1 MTAVTITERDTTAL
15 LELVHDGAAAD
26 GQEPFPP
33 QVLQALSRLIPSD
46 ACVGYQEADVAG
58 TFRVVELVEV
68 IGEPIAPAAQAA
80 YDTVGLQNPMHCRV
94 QARTHHALRLS
105 DLLTRDQRRTLAW
118 DALVWRV
125 HGIDDSLRVWL
136 PAAPGRSRS
145 VYVERSGKNYT
156 DRELTLFALLR
167 PHLVRMQRNAEA
179 RRRFHAHKEL
189 TPREAEVLGWIAE
202 GRTNAEIGRLLFISA
217 HTVRKHV
224 EHIFEKLDVH
234 TRTAAARYEAATS
247 FSRDAGANRDVQHG
261 PSSVVD

>member
-1 MTAVTITERDTTAL
+1 MTTVTIGEHDAAAL

-26 GQEPFPP
+26 GGEPFPP
-33 QVLQALSRLIPSD
+33 EVLHALSRLIPSD

-58 TFRVVELVEV
+58 TFRVIELVEV
-68 IGEPIAPAAQAA
+68 IGEPLSPHAEAAC
-80 YDTVGLQNPMHCRV
+80 DTLGLQNPMHCRI

-105 DLLTRDQRRTLAW
+105 DLLTRRQRRTLAW

-125 HGIDDSLRVWL
+125 HGIDDALRLWL
-136 PAAPGRSRS
+136 PATPGRSRS

-179 RRRFHAHKEL
+179 RRRFHGQKEL

-202 GRTNAEIGRLLFISA
+202 GKTNAEIGRLLFISP

-234 TRTAAARYEAATS
+234 TRTAAARHAAATS
-247 FSRDAGANRDVQHG
+247 FSRDARATRGVHG
-261 PSSVVD
+261 GSVSAVD